1 MGCNG
6 ELSLSFAKKHRISN
20 SRAGIDIAPMLDMV
34 FILLIFFVV
43 TSSFVRETG
52 VDVNKP
58 KASSA
63 QELARESILIGI
75 SREGTIHINESQVDL
90 RALRSILQ
98 QMVAEKPERAAII
111 VADRDAPSGKVVDVL
126 DQCNL
131 ARVKKVSIAA
141 NKEE

>member
-1 MGCNG
+1 MSFVKKRRNTESG
-6 ELSLSFAKKHRISN
+6 SLV
-20 SRAGIDIAPMLDMV
+20 DMAPMMDMV
-34 FILLIFFVV
+34 FILLIFFIV

-52 VDVNKP
+52 IDVNKP

-98 QMVAEKPERAAII
+98 QMVAEKSDRAAVI

-126 DQCNL
+126 DVCNL
-131 ARVKKVSIAA
+131 ARVKKVSVAA
-141 NKEE
+141 NKED

>member
-1 MGCNG
+1 MSFIRKNKSKENG
-6 ELSLSFAKKHRISN
+6 
-20 SRAGIDIAPMLDMV
+20 GVIDMAPMLDMV
-34 FILLIFFVV
+34 FILLIFFIV

-52 VDVNKP
+52 IDVNKP

-63 QELARESILIGI
+63 QELARESILIGV

-90 RALRSILQ
+90 RALRIILQ
-98 QMVAEKPERAAII
+98 QMVAEKPDRAAVI
-111 VADRDAPSGKVVDVL
+111 VADRDAPSGRVVDIL

-141 NKEE
+141 NKEED

>member
-1 MGCNG
+1 M
-6 ELSLSFAKKHRISN
+6 SFVKKYRN
-20 SRAGIDIAPMLDMV
+20 KDNAGIDIAPMLDMV
-34 FILLIFFVV
+34 FILLIFFIV

-52 VDVNKP
+52 IDVNKP

-90 RALRSILQ
+90 RTLRTILQ
-98 QMVAEKPERAAII
+98 QMIAEKPDRAAVV
-111 VADRDAPSGKVVDVL
+111 VADRDAPSGKIVDVL
-126 DQCNL
+126 DECNI

-141 NKEE
+141 NKEL

>member
-1 MGCNG
+1 M
-6 ELSLSFAKKHRISN
+6 SFVKRYKNRDDV
-20 SRAGIDIAPMLDMV
+20 GIDIAPMLDMV

-52 VDVNKP
+52 LDVNKP

-75 SREGTIHINESQVDL
+75 SREGTIHINESQVDM
-90 RALRSILQ
+90 RTLRSILQ
-98 QMVAEKPERAAII
+98 QMTAEKPDRAAVI

-126 DQCNL
+126 DVCNL
-131 ARVKKVSIAA
+131 ARIKKVSIAA
-141 NKEE
+141 NVSVE

>member
-1 MGCNG
+1 M
-6 ELSLSFAKKHRISN
+6 SFIKKRRN
-20 SRAGIDIAPMLDMV
+20 KDGGGNIDIAPMMDMV
-34 FILLIFFVV
+34 FILLIFFIV

-52 VDVNKP
+52 IDVNKP

-90 RALRSILQ
+90 RTLKTILQ
-98 QMVAEKPERAAII
+98 QMVAEKPDRAAVI
-111 VADRDAPSGKVVDVL
+111 VADRDALGGKIVDVL
-126 DQCNL
+126 DVCNL

-141 NKEE
+141 NKE

>member
-1 MGCNG
+1 M
-6 ELSLSFAKKHRISN
+6 SFIKKRRNKDN
-20 SRAGIDIAPMLDMV
+20 SGNIDIAPMMDMV
-34 FILLIFFVV
+34 FILLIFFIV

-52 VDVNKP
+52 IDVNKP

-98 QMVAEKPERAAII
+98 QMVAEKPERAAVI
-111 VADRDAPSGKVVDVL
+111 VADRDAPSGKIVDVL
-126 DQCNL
+126 DVCNL

-141 NKEE
+141 NKE

>member
-1 MGCNG
+1 M
-6 ELSLSFAKKHRISN
+6 SFVKKYRSKDN
-20 SRAGIDIAPMLDMV
+20 AGIDIAPMLDMV
-34 FILLIFFVV
+34 FILLIFFIV

-52 VDVNKP
+52 IDVNKP

-90 RALRSILQ
+90 RTLRTILQ
-98 QMVAEKPERAAII
+98 QMIAEKPDRAAVV
-111 VADRDAPSGKVVDVL
+111 VADRDTPSGKIVDVL
-126 DQCNL
+126 DECNI

-141 NKEE
+141 NKE

>member
-1 MGCNG
+1 M
-6 ELSLSFAKKHRISN
+6 SFIKKHRSKD
-20 SRAGIDIAPMLDMV
+20 SAGIDIAPMLDMV

-63 QELARESILIGI
+63 EELARESILIGI

-90 RALRSILQ
+90 RTLRSVLR
-98 QMVAEKPERAAII
+98 QMVAEKPDRAAVI
-111 VADRDAPSGKVVDVL
+111 VADREAPGGKIVDVL
-126 DQCNL
+126 DECNI

-141 NKEE
+141 NKE

>member
-1 MGCNG
+1 MSFIRKNKSKENG
-6 ELSLSFAKKHRISN
+6 
-20 SRAGIDIAPMLDMV
+20 GVIDMAPMLDMV
-34 FILLIFFVV
+34 FILLIFFIV

-52 VDVNKP
+52 IDVNKP

-63 QELARESILIGI
+63 QELARESILIGV

-90 RALRSILQ
+90 RALRIILQ
-98 QMVAEKPERAAII
+98 QMVAEKPDRAAVI
-111 VADRDAPSGKVVDVL
+111 VTDREAPSGRVVDIL

>member
-1 MGCNG
+1 M
-6 ELSLSFAKKHRISN
+6 SFAKKYKNRDN
-20 SRAGIDIAPMLDMV
+20 SGGIDIAPMLDMV

-63 QELARESILIGI
+63 EELARESILIGL

-90 RALRSILQ
+90 RTLKTILQ

-111 VADRDAPSGKVVDVL
+111 VADREAPGGKIVDIL
-126 DQCNL
+126 DQ
-131 ARVKKVSIAA
+131 
-141 NKEE
+141 

>member
-1 MGCNG
+1 M
-6 ELSLSFAKKHRISN
+6 SFAKKYKNKDS
-20 SRAGIDIAPMLDMV
+20 SGGIDIAPMLDMV

-63 QELARESILIGI
+63 EELARESILIGL
-75 SREGTIHINESQVDL
+75 SREGTIHINEGQVDL
-90 RALRSILQ
+90 RTLKTILQ
-98 QMVAEKPERAAII
+98 QMVAEKPDRAAII
-111 VADRDAPSGKVVDVL
+111 VADREAPGGKIVDIL

-141 NKEE
+141 SKEND

>member
-1 MGCNG
+1 MSFVKKYNNEDNNG
-6 ELSLSFAKKHRISN
+6 S
-20 SRAGIDIAPMLDMV
+20 IDIAPMLDMV

-63 QELARESILIGI
+63 QELARESVLIGI

-90 RALRSILQ
+90 RTLRTILQ
-98 QMVAEKPERAAII
+98 QIIAEKPDRAAII
-111 VADRDAPSGKVVDVL
+111 VADRDAPSGKIVDVL
-126 DQCNL
+126 DECNL
-131 ARVKKVSIAA
+131 AKVKKVSIAA
-141 NKEE
+141 NKEP

>member
-1 MGCNG
+1 M
-6 ELSLSFAKKHRISN
+6 SFVKKYRAKEN
-20 SRAGIDIAPMLDMV
+20 SGIDIAPMLDMV

-52 VDVNKP
+52 IDVNKP

-63 QELARESILIGI
+63 EELARESILIGI

-90 RALRSILQ
+90 RTLRSVLLQ
-98 QMVAEKPERAAII
+98 LVAEKPDRTAVI
-111 VADRDAPSGKVVDVL
+111 VSDRDAPSGKIVDVL
-126 DQCNL
+126 DECNL
-131 ARVKKVSIAA
+131 AKVRKVSIAA

>member
-1 MGCNG
+1 MA
-6 ELSLSFAKKHRISN
+6 SFVKRHKN
-20 SRAGIDIAPMLDMV
+20 KDTLGIDMAPMLDMI
-34 FILLIFFVV
+34 FILLLFFVV

-52 VDVNKP
+52 IDVNKP
-58 KASSA
+58 KASTA

-90 RALRSILQ
+90 RALRTILQ
-98 QMVAEKPERAAII
+98 QMVAEKPDRAAVI
-111 VADRDAPSGKVVDVL
+111 VADREAPSGKIVDVL

-141 NKEE
+141 NTINAD

>member
-1 MGCNG
+1 M
-6 ELSLSFAKKHRISN
+6 SFVKKRRNNEGGN
-20 SRAGIDIAPMLDMV
+20 SVDIAPMMDMV
-34 FILLIFFVV
+34 FILLIFFIV

-52 VDVNKP
+52 IDVNKP

-63 QELARESILIGI
+63 QELARESILIGV

-98 QMVAEKPERAAII
+98 QMIAEKPDRAAVI
-111 VADRDAPSGKVVDVL
+111 VADREAPSGKVVDVL
-126 DQCNL
+126 DVCNL
-131 ARVKKVSIAA
+131 AKVKKVSVAA

>member
-1 MGCNG
+1 M
-6 ELSLSFAKKHRISN
+6 SFVKKYRDRDSG
-20 SRAGIDIAPMLDMV
+20 SMDIAPMLDMV
-34 FILLIFFVV
+34 FILLIFFIV

-63 QELARESILIGI
+63 EELARESILIGI

-90 RALRSILQ
+90 RALRTILQ
-98 QMVAEKPERAAII
+98 QIVAEKPDRTAVI
-111 VADRDAPSGKVVDVL
+111 VADREAPGGKIVDVL
-126 DQCNL
+126 DECNI

-141 NKEE
+141 NREE